1 MKIDKKIY
9 EVKRGHGEILIT
21 KQEKRGSYIVC
32 RMFDDDKKAQKI
44 ANEIAN
50 KMNEQNVK

>member
-1 MKIDKKIY
+1 MMKIDKKIY
-9 EVKRGHGEILIT
+9 EVKKGHGEILIT

-44 ANEIAN
+44 ANEIVN
-50 KMNEQNVK
+50 KMNE